1 MARTFHIETGNSGLT
16 DQHRRAADL
25 LRCVPLELR
34 ASAMRYS
41 QQQEATAEN
50 PTNDQFEAQERE
62 EDLIRAAKG
71 FIWAKEFARVQH
83 VLRGAKS
90 HKARFLA
97 LYSRYLVGSTLFY
110 IPNQLNTLSQT
121 SEKKAVDEYERAISV

>member
-1 MARTFHIETGNSGLT
+1 MARTVGTEMGNSGLI
-16 DQHRRAADL
+16 DHLCRAADL
-25 LRCVPLELR
+25 LQCVPLELR

-41 QQQEATAEN
+41 QQQAAVAEN
-50 PTNDQFEAQERE
+50 LTNDQFEAQERE

-90 HKARFLA
+90 LKGRFLA
-97 LYSRYLVGSTLFY
+97 LYSRYLVSPTLLD
-110 IPNQLNTLSQT
+110 IPN
-121 SEKKAVDEYERAISV
+121 